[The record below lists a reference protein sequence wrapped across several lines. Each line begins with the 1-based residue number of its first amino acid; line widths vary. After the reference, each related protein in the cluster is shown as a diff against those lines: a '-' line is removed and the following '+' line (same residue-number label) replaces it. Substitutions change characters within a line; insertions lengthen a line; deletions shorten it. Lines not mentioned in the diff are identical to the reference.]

1 MQLVL
6 IAKYKIIKIKMLVI
20 NATNIEIRMKK

>member
-6 IAKYKIIKIKMLVI
+6 IAKYKISKIKMLVI
-20 NATNIEIRMKK
+20 NGTNIEIRMKK